1 MGRYKKGYL
10 GPTIETIRERC
21 KVDLRYLCTEV
32 LGYKRWSSFHD
43 DLATFMAAPGR
54 NKLVLEPRGH
64 QKTSAIS
71 IAWNIQ
77 RALVNHDHTATV
89 ISATW
94 NLSRGIL
101 REIQGLLTTGS
112 DLPKYFGAFKTRD
125 TYWTREGFNIAQKK
139 DKKNPS
145 FFSGGVDTGKT
156 GSHCDLLLFDDIVAP
171 ENVTTK
177 DQIQKTI
184 SAYRDCLP
192 LLNPGGKIVMVGTRY
207 AIGDIYGMIMEQEM
221 RSLNGHYFQDEEDR
235 KNWRRRMWPVSGANT
250 VPPEKTLG
258 RYDVHLR
265 QAIELSPEGTPR
277 AIFPEAYVRTDAE
290 LEAVLKLNPDAPY
303 ESLETVRRTN
313 ASWKWSGQYMND
325 PVDQDAVEFKNVWFK
340 PITEQ
345 QRANFNVARTLLSL
359 DPAFR
364 LKQHNDFSGMAVT
377 KVLPNN
383 DVCVVYAEAIKV
395 NPERLVAE
403 VFRLY
408 KAYHFDMLIIES
420 TQAQLLLANLIRLEM
435 RRTNTFF
442 LIHEV
447 GEGSQDSKPARIR
460 GLIPRYANGQ
470 VFHAP
475 GLMDLEAQLT
485 EFPRNSHDDI
495 IDALAYQ
502 VPFWV
507 APTEIK
513 PKVRVAEE
521 YSWEW
526 WKNKSG
532 SKKPTR
538 LGSLFNDFKKG
549 R

>member
-10 GPTIETIRERC
+10 GPKIEEIRERC
-21 KVDLRYLCTEV
+21 KTDLRYLCTEV

-43 DLATFMAAPGR
+43 DLAAFLAAPGR
-54 NKLVLEPRGH
+54 NKLILEPRGH
-64 QKTSAIS
+64 QKTSI
-71 IAWNIQ
+71 ITIGWGIQ
-77 RALVNHDHTATV
+77 QILADPDCTNTI

-101 REIQGLLTTGS
+101 REIQGLLTDGS
-112 DLPKYFGAFKTRD
+112 ELPLYFGAFKTRQ
-125 TYWTREGFNIAQKK
+125 TYWTREAFNIQQKK
-139 DKKNPS
+139 QKKNPT
-145 FFSGGVDTGKT
+145 FMSGGVDTGKT
-156 GSHCDLLLFDDIVAP
+156 GSHCRNLLFDDIVAP

-177 DQIQKTI
+177 EQIQKTI
-184 SAYRDCLP
+184 AAYRDCLP
-192 LLNPGGKIVMVGTRY
+192 LLDPGGKIVMVGTRY

-221 RSLNGHYFQDEEDR
+221 RSLNGHYFQDDEDR
-235 KNWRRRMWPVSGANT
+235 KNWRQRMWPVSS
-250 VPPEKTLG
+250 PSKTAPTNLG

-265 QAIELSPEGTPR
+265 QAIELDSEGQPR

-290 LEAVLKLNPDAPY
+290 LSEILKANPDAPF

-345 QRANFNVARTLLSL
+345 QGASFNIAKTFLSL

-364 LKQHNDFSGMAVT
+364 LKQHNDFSGLVVT
-377 KVLPNN
+377 KVLPTN
-383 DVCVVYAEAIKV
+383 DVCVVHAEAIKV

-403 VFRLY
+403 VFRLFR
-408 KAYHFDMLIIES
+408 AYRFDLLIVES
-420 TQAQLLLANLIRLEM
+420 TQAQLLLTNLLRIEM
-435 RRTNTFF
+435 RRTDTFF
-442 LIHEV
+442 LMHEA
-447 GEGSQDSKPARIR
+447 GEGNQDSKPARIR

-470 VFHAP
+470 IFHAP
-475 GLMDLEAQLT
+475 GLMDLEAQLS
-485 EFPRNSHDDI
+485 EFPRNAHDDI

-507 APTEIK
+507 APTELKEK
-513 PKVRVAEE
+513 PRPTVE
-521 YSWEW
+521 YSWDW
-526 WKNKSG
+526 WKAQKSR
-532 SKKPTR
+532 KQATQ
-538 LGSLFNDFKKG
+538 LGSLFKDFKRG